1 MQVGIS
7 VTLSEVV
14 LIMVN
19 EEVLSL
25 NLIDLRGFVEASY
38 EARYDKEVWRLIP
51 SSFLAYV

>member
-14 LIMVN
+14 LIMVS

-38 EARYDKEVWRLIP
+38 EARYDK
-51 SSFLAYV
+51 